1 MAVSKQE
8 VILTFNADTS
18 GVEKGIDNVE
28 KSVESTSQATS
39 GLTNQLDKMTGGA
52 VSGFRNMSKGV
63 KSAITGMK
71 SLKMAVAATGIGLLL
86 VAITSLVAYFQKTE
100 RGAQQLRKITA
111 TLGAIMDKLVDVVIG
126 LGEAIF
132 NAFTNPKE
140 AVLGLWETIKTNF
153 LNRLEGLLE
162 FIPKIGEA
170 ISQVFSGDFSGAA
183 KTAVDAMGKVTLG
196 VESVTDS
203 MGEAAKAAGEFA
215 SEMERTAKA
224 ANDLAD
230 RENKLKVAERDHLIV
245 RAETNKLIAEK
256 RLLVEDEKM
265 AFEDR
270 IAALDE
276 AIAAEQRTIAQ
287 ELAFAKERADILEAK
302 AALAESDEETLQAVA
317 EARARVTELETSS
330 LRTQKRLEGERQSL
344 LLQRESREKA
354 AEKAEEDRIAKQE
367 KAEED
372 RIKKELD
379 AMMKVSEAR
388 AKLEDELYALAL
400 EAQER
405 EELAVMQKYDE
416 RVAIAGDDEGLIKA
430 ATEQLEADLLAI
442 QQKYDEIANAD
453 EQKKLDSQLAI
464 LKKYYEEAAGIIEEN
479 AVLSREQELENLRLD
494 HEARIALAE
503 ELGQDTTALQEAL
516 RLAEKE
522 INDRYDAEEL
532 ARRQELAK
540 KRLEL
545 TAGALG
551 AIQALNDAFS
561 KDDEKA
567 AEAAFKRNK
576 ALSLATATVN
586 TGQAVVNALT
596 AGGNPLKLATGAQFV
611 EAAIAAATGAAQIA
625 VIAKSK
631 YTPSGGGGGGSTA
644 PVSSGGAG
652 GIGGGAPQAPQLD
665 LSFLGEGTGEQAP
678 VQAYVIATDVSNAQQ
693 ANQQIQ
699 DQATL

>member
-8 VILTFNADTS
+8 VIIEFNADTGGVEQS
-18 GVEKGIDNVE
+18 LTNVEKGVQD
-28 KSVESTSQATS
+28 TSKATS

-52 VSGFRNMSKGV
+52 VSGFRSLKGGLKNAV
-63 KSAITGMK
+63 TGMK
-71 SLKMAVAATGIGLLL
+71 TLKGAIAATGIGLLL
-86 VAITSLVAYFQKTE
+86 VAITSLVSYFQKTE

-111 TLGAIMDKLVDVVIG
+111 TLGAVMDKLVDIVIH

-140 AVLGLWETIKTNF
+140 AVLGLWEAIKTNF

-162 FIPKIGEA
+162 FIPKIGDA
-170 ISQVFSGDFSGAA
+170 IKQAFSGDFSGAA

-196 VESVTDS
+196 VDSVTES
-203 MGEAAKAAGEFA
+203 MANATKAAGEFA

-270 IAALDE
+270 IAALNE

-344 LLQRESREKA
+344 LLQQESREKA
-354 AEKAEEDRIAKQE
+354 AEKATSDRIKAQE
-367 KAEED
+367 KAEEE
-372 RIKKELD
+372 RIKKEL
-379 AMMKVSEAR
+379 EALLKENEAK
-388 AKLEDELYALAL
+388 AKLEDELYQFTLD
-400 EAQER
+400 AQER

-416 RVAIAGDDEGLIKA
+416 RVAIAGDDEGLIRA

-442 QQKYDEIANAD
+442 QQRYDELANAD
-453 EQKKLDSQLAI
+453 EQKKLDGQIAL
-464 LKKYYEEAAGIIEEN
+464 LQKYYDEAYALIEEN
-479 AVLSREQELENLRLD
+479 AVLTREQELENLRLD
-494 HEARIALAE
+494 HEARILQAQT
-503 ELGQDTTALQEAL
+503 LGQETLSLQEAL

-522 INDRYDAEEL
+522 INERYDAEDK
-532 ARRQELAK
+532 ARRQQTQQAIIGGMAATLGLLSELNSAFEGDSEKERK
-540 KRLEL
+540 KAFERQKKVQ
-545 TAGALG
+545 AAQALISTYES
-551 AIQALNDAFS
+551 AIQAFN
-561 KDDEKA
+561 
-567 AEAAFKRNK
+567 
-576 ALSLATATVN
+576 SLAPIPIV
-586 TGQAVVNALT
+586 GPAL
-596 AGGNPLKLATGAQFV
+596 G
-611 EAAIAAATGAAQIA
+611 IAAAGVALASGLKNVQNIKAQQYQSPNA
-625 VIAKSK
+625 S
-631 YTPSGGGGGGSTA
+631 SGGGTSIGSISAQSQAQTA
-644 PVSSGGAG
+644 
-652 GIGGGAPQAPQLD
+652 QAPQLD
-665 LSFLGEGTGEQAP
+665 LSFLGEGAGEQSP

>member
-1 MAVSKQE
+1 MAVSNQE

-18 GVEKGIDNVE
+18 GVEQSIGNVE
-28 KSVESTSQATS
+28 KSVEDTSQATA

-52 VSGFRNMSKGV
+52 VTGFRNMTKGV
-63 KSAITGMK
+63 KTAITGMK
-71 SLKMAVAATGIGLLL
+71 TLKGAVAATGIGLLL
-86 VAITSLVAYFQKTE
+86 VAITSLVAYFKRTE
-100 RGAQQLRKITA
+100 RGAQALRKITA
-111 TLGAIMDKLVDVVIG
+111 TLGAVMDKLVDVVIG

-132 NAFTNPKE
+132 NAFKNPKE

-183 KTAVDAMGKVTLG
+183 KTAVDAMGKVTFG

-276 AIAAEQRTIAQ
+276 AIAAEQKTIAQ

-317 EARARVTELETSS
+317 EARARVTELETRS

-354 AEKAEEDRIAKQE
+354 AEKAQADRIAKQE

-379 AMMKVSEAR
+379 AMMKGAEAR
-388 AKLEDELYALAL
+388 AKLEDELYALTL

-442 QQKYDEIANAD
+442 QQRYDDIANAD
-453 EQKKLDSQLAI
+453 EQKKLDSQIAL
-464 LKKYYEEAAGIIEEN
+464 LQKYYEEADAIIEEN
-479 AVLSREQELENLRLD
+479 AVLSREKELENLRLD

-503 ELGQDTTALQEAL
+503 ELGQDTLVLQEAL

-522 INDRYDAEEL
+522 INERYDAEDK
-532 ARRQELAK
+532 ARRQQTQQAIIGGMAATLGLLSELNSAFEGSSEKERK
-540 KRLEL
+540 KAFERQKKVQ
-545 TAGALG
+545 AAQALISTYES
-551 AIQALNDAFS
+551 AIQAFN
-561 KDDEKA
+561 
-567 AEAAFKRNK
+567 
-576 ALSLATATVN
+576 SLAPIPIVGPAL
-586 TGQAVVNALT
+586 GGAAAAVALT
-596 AGGNPLKLATGAQFV
+596 TGLKNVSKIKAQ
-611 EAAIAAATGAAQIA
+611 QYQ
-625 VIAKSK
+625 S
-631 YTPSGGGGGGSTA
+631 PNQSSGGGTSIGSISAQSQAQAQTA
-644 PVSSGGAG
+644 
-652 GIGGGAPQAPQLD
+652 QAPQLD
-665 LSFLGEGTGEQAP
+665 LSFLGEGAGQAEP
-678 VQAYVIATDVSNAQQ
+678 LQAYVVAQDVSNAQQ

>member
-52 VSGFRNMSKGV
+52 VTGFRNMSKGV

-111 TLGAIMDKLVDVVIG
+111 TLGAVMDKLVDVVIG

-230 RENKLKVAERDHLIV
+230 RENKLEVAERDHLIV

-256 RLLVEDEKM
+256 RLLVEDEKL

-302 AALAESDEETLQAVA
+302 AALAESDEKTLQAVA

-354 AEKAEEDRIAKQE
+354 AEKAEEDRIN
-367 KAEED
+367 
-372 RIKKELD
+372 KELD
-379 AMMKVSEAR
+379 AMMKVTEAR
-388 AKLEDELYALAL
+388 AKLEDELYALTL

-416 RVAIAGDDEGLIKA
+416 RVAIAGDDEGLMKA

-453 EQKKLDSQLAI
+453 EQKKLDSQLA
-464 LKKYYEEAAGIIEEN
+464 LLQKYYEEAAGIIEQN
-479 AVLSREQELENLRLD
+479 AILSREQELENLRLD

-503 ELGQDTTALQEAL
+503 ELGQDTTALQEAQ

-522 INDRYDAEEL
+522 INDRYDQ
-532 ARRQELAK
+532 QELEGRKATRQAILDGTKYTLGLLSELNETFTGESEKEQRKGFERAK
-540 KRLEL
+540 KVQQGE
-545 TAGALG
+545 ALISTYES
-551 AIQALNDAFS
+551 AVQS
-561 KDDEKA
+561 YK
-567 AEAAFKRNK
+567 
-576 ALSLATATVN
+576 SLAGIPIV
-586 TGQAVVNALT
+586 GPGL
-596 AGGNPLKLATGAQFV
+596 G
-611 EAAIAAATGAAQIA
+611 IAAAASA
-625 VIAKSK
+625 VALGLANVKKIGQQQ
-631 YTPSGGGGGGSTA
+631 YTSPNASGEASVSAPSASA
-644 PVSSGGAG
+644 GGAG
-652 GIGGGAPQAPQLD
+652 TIQAPQLD
-665 LSFLGEGTGEQAP
+665 LSFLGEGAGEQAP